1 MGFGPLLIGYFTQ
14 YVVSLGMGPFSF
26 AGMLVGFSL
35 MLWAIWEL
43 REYCPSFIYALVT
56 VILLLVCG
64 VYEAAAYIDSA
75 LLLNIGISNADVL
88 FAFDCIEFGLNVVFN
103 LTLLFAIADLSKRV
117 DYLKTRDMAFSNMVF
132 VAGFNIFQLIMLIP
146 GILPVSEKGFFNTLL
161 IFAQLL
167 YAILNS
173 VLIFRCYAMICPE
186 GEEDM
191 PRKPSRFAFINKLRA
206 KQDEKDEKAIQRTK
220 EYVENKLKLKSSNQ
234 TNKKTKKKKKK

>member
-14 YVVSLGMGPFSF
+14 YVISLGMGPFAF

-43 REYCPSFIYALVT
+43 KEYCPTFIYSLVA
-56 VILLLVCG
+56 VILLLVCA
-64 VYEAAAYIDSA
+64 VYEAAAYFDTA
-75 LLLNIGISNADVL
+75 LLLNIGIANPNIMFV
-88 FAFDCIEFGLNVVFN
+88 FDCVEFGLNMVFN
-103 LTLLFAIADLSKRV
+103 FTLLFAIADLSRRV

-132 VAGFNIFQLIMLIP
+132 AAGFNIFQLIILIP
-146 GILPVSEKGFFNTLL
+146 GIIPDSEKGFFQTLL

-167 YAILNS
+167 YAILNAI
-173 VLIFRCYAMICPE
+173 LIFRCYAMICPE

-206 KQDEKDEKAIQRTK
+206 MQDEKDEKAIQRTK
-220 EYVENKLKLKSSNQ
+220 EYVENKLKQKNSKQ
-234 TNKKTKKKKKK
+234 TNSKKKKKK